1 MLTVWCIA
9 VTVGS
14 LFLIGLPLARGLW
27 KADST
32 EETWVLAPLIG
43 QSIVILALQN
53 LVYLNVP
60 VRISTP
66 LLWLGTAGLWLWLRK
81 TRGLRAQDQPPP
93 WALLAL
99 GATTY
104 LIQGSGLLI
113 AGVAA
118 YVGRAWHDQLNYTL
132 VAQLLADYR
141 FSLPLEAVDNHPYLV
156 RAIQLRQDRIGQSV
170 LQAFFATSTLT
181 DAKTAFEPTILLA
194 PPLTALTS
202 YLLARRCGAGR
213 AASLSIGLA
222 AGTLPAIAAVH
233 LECFLSQA
241 LAIPL
246 LLLWP
251 IVIADVASAGGW
263 RRQVIAALLL
273 AAATSMYIEV
283 YPVFLALAAIVLVG
297 QARAPWPEII
307 ATARRIVVVVGLAL
321 LLNPGFVRSIVK
333 LTQRASV
340 SRSLT
345 DVYPWAYSADGLMR
359 LWLGDLP
366 SFLSPRLQWPLVA
379 IAGATIGLVAL
390 AYLGLAL
397 VWWARRNSFVTGLL
411 GLGLSPLLIWGY
423 GKGSDYGYQFYKMAL
438 SLSPLL
444 ALGVGVAVARTTAW
458 LHPRSRVGAAVMRG
472 LAAGLLIVSCGATL
486 HMAIRSARETSST
499 AGRGGAHKL
508 LAPATRRMERLL
520 AQHGDQAIVIMWYD
534 NFFGGGFLNGW
545 LAYFARGHHVW
556 LVNPR
561 VGDTDIPLASRPDET
576 TLPRRALLLTS
587 ASLSR
592 YLFTSGWMLWADDP
606 YQIWQLPNK
615 SWVAIVRIERGTTLV
630 DMAEESDA
638 VVGKRGLTLRLFA
651 GRAGMVTLSLTIGP
665 ESNPLDCG
673 RRDLLVTTGPS
684 YGRRRHLVY
693 DGLCGRTVTE
703 RVAVPVVDGASTIQ
717 LRVLDAATLGEADA
731 PTMFV
736 RLGDWR
742 IVGFD

>member
-14 LFLIGLPLARGLW
+14 LLFVGWPLARVLW
-27 KADST
+27 KTDAA

-43 QSIVILALQN
+43 QAVVILILQN
-53 LVYLNVP
+53 LVYLDLP
-60 VRISTP
+60 VKLSAP
-66 LLWLGTAGLWLWLRK
+66 LLWLGTAGFWLWLAK
-81 TRGLRAQDQPPP
+81 TRRLRDGRRPAP

-99 GATTY
+99 GTVTY
-104 LIQGSGLLI
+104 LVQGIGLLI
-113 AGVAA
+113 AGAA
-118 YVGRAWHDQLNYTL
+118 SYVGRAWHDQLNYTL
-132 VAQLLADYR
+132 VAQLLVDYR
-141 FSLPLEAVDNHPYLV
+141 FSLPLQAVDNHPYLV

-194 PPLTALTS
+194 PPLTALAT
-202 YLLARRCGAGR
+202 YLLARRCGVAR
-213 AASLSIGLA
+213 TASLAIGLA
-222 AGTLPAIAAVH
+222 GGTLPAIAAVH

-251 IVIADVASAGGW
+251 IVIADVARAGGW
-263 RRQVIAALLL
+263 RREAVAALLL
-273 AAATSMYIEV
+273 AAATSVYIEI
-283 YPVFLALAAIVLVG
+283 YPIFLALAAIVLVDKV
-297 QARAPWPEII
+297 RAPWPEIGA
-307 ATARRIVVVVGLAL
+307 ATRRIALVVGLAL
-321 LLNPGFVRSIVK
+321 LMNPGFIRSIVK
-333 LTQRASV
+333 LTRRASL

-345 DVYPWAYSADGLMR
+345 DVYPWAYTADGLVR

-366 SFLSPRLQWPLVA
+366 LSLPPDWPRAA
-379 IAGATIGLVAL
+379 IEGAAIGLVAL

-397 VWWARRNSFVTGLL
+397 VWWARRNGVATGLVA
-411 GLGLSPLLIWGY
+411 LGLSPVLIWAY
-423 GKGSDYGYQFYKMAL
+423 GRGSDYKYQFYKMAL

-444 ALGVGVAVARTTAW
+444 ALGVGVAIVRSTGW
-458 LHPRSRVGAAVMRG
+458 LSERSRLGAGIARG
-472 LAAGLLIVSCGATL
+472 LAIVLLVASCGATL

-499 AGRGGAHKL
+499 PGRGGAHKL
-508 LAPATRRMERLL
+508 LAPATRRIEQLL
-520 AQHGDQAIVIMWYD
+520 AQERNQPVVIMWYD
-534 NFFGGGFLNGW
+534 DFFGGGFLNGW
-545 LAYFARGHHVW
+545 LAYFARGHRVW

-561 VGDTDIPLASRPDET
+561 VGDTDIPRTHRPDVT
-576 TLPRRALLLTS
+576 TLPRQGLLLTS

-592 YLFTSGWMLWADDP
+592 HLFTSGWMLWADDP
-606 YQIWQLPNK
+606 YQVWNLPNK
-615 SWVAIVRIERGTTLV
+615 SWVAIVRGERGDTPV
-630 DMAEESDA
+630 DLADESGA
-638 VVGKRGLTLRLFA
+638 VVGKRGLTLGIFA

-673 RRDLLVTTGPS
+673 RRDLLVSTDAN
-684 YGRRRHLVY
+684 YRQRRHLVY

-717 LRVLDAATLGEADA
+717 LQILDAAPLGDA
-731 PTMFV
+731 AAPSISV